1 MQKTPN
7 ELKSEAFELL
17 AEIRLRIEVK
27 QNQLLQEGF
36 NELEVESKLLYS
48 KEVQK
53 RSRKKV
59 LKALESNRYIILN

>member
-17 AEIRLRIEVK
+17 AEIRLRIETK

-36 NELEVESKLLYS
+36 NELEIESKLLYS

-59 LKALESNRYIILN
+59 LKALEKNDFIILN

>member
-36 NELEVESKLLYS
+36 NELEVESRLLYS

>member
-7 ELKSEAFELL
+7 ELKSEAFEVL

-36 NELEVESKLLYS
+36 NELEVESRLLYS

-59 LKALESNRYIILN
+59 LKALESNRYIKLN

>member
-1 MQKTPN
+1 MNKNRN

-17 AEIRLRIEVK
+17 ADMRNKIEIK
-27 QNQLLQEGF
+27 QTQLLQEGF
-36 NELEVESKLLYS
+36 NELEIESKLLYS

-59 LKALESNRYIILN
+59 LKALENNQYIILN

>member
-36 NELEVESKLLYS
+36 NELEVESRLLYS

-59 LKALESNRYIILN
+59 LKALESNRYIKLN

>member
-7 ELKSEAFELL
+7 ELKSEAFEVL

-36 NELEVESKLLYS
+36 NELEVESRLLYS